1 MENCDRSEGVQSGSA
16 TSQADPRIPRRRGS
30 AATSGP
36 VQMLQYMLAAELI
49 QRACAEV
56 NSGAKLRTPM
66 SLDLLQSSSSGRCAE
81 MPAVIGSEDE
91 IVVRVTDDRTQLLTG
106 ASKVRLLL
114 EAGVSEAMVVVVEMD
129 EDAAT
134 AYLRYS
140 KLQSMFS
147 R

>member
-1 MENCDRSEGVQSGSA
+1 
-16 TSQADPRIPRRRGS
+16 
-30 AATSGP
+30 
-36 VQMLQYMLAAELI
+36 
-49 QRACAEV
+49 
-56 NSGAKLRTPM
+56 
-66 SLDLLQSSSSGRCAE
+66 